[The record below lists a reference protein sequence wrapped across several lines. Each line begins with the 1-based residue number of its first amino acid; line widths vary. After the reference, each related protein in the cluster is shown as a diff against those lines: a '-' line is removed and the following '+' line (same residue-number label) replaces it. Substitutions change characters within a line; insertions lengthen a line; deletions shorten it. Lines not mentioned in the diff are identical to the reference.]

1 MKKLLAEWKGFLMS
15 GISYMI
21 PTVIGGAMIVG
32 IPQLIGMMFGVN
44 DLSKYK
50 SAGNVFFH
58 MLYQINQVGWIGIGL
73 VNLVIAG
80 YVAYAIGDKPALGA
94 GFIGGQLATTLQA
107 GFLGAL
113 VAGFVAGYVARWC
126 RKIKVGEAWK
136 SALPLLVVPLLTT
149 GAVALVLGVIL
160 ATPLSALN
168 LGLVA
173 WVKAMIANHTNGAIV
188 AIVLGAMIGTDLGGP
203 INKAAWMV
211 GNILFIEGI
220 YGPALMTNVAICCIP
235 LGYALA
241 TFIYPRKR
249 FSDEMFMAGRNNLI
263 MGSFGITEGAIPFTL
278 VSPFKLLFVNV
289 IGGALGSLTGEVLG
303 MHSHIPPLGGLPGII
318 TADNKLAY
326 IAGIL
331 VGALFIAIVAPLVV
345 DFSVTSDD
353 DEEDVDTDDIKL
365 DISDI

>member
-21 PTVIGGAMIVG
+21 PTVIGGAIIVG
-32 IPQLIGMMFGVN
+32 IPQLIGMIFGAN
-44 DLSKYK
+44 DLTKYK
-50 SAGNVFFH
+50 SAQGFFH
-58 MLYQINQVGWIGIGL
+58 ILYQINQVGWIGIGL

-94 GFIGGQLATTLQA
+94 GFIGGQLATNIQA

-136 SALPLLVVPLLTT
+136 SAMPLLVVPLLTT
-149 GAVALVLGVIL
+149 GAVAIVLGVIL
-160 ATPLSALN
+160 SGPLSWIN
-168 LGLVA
+168 TSLVA
-173 WVKAMIANHTNGAIV
+173 WVKAMINNHTNGAIV

-220 YGPALMTNVAICCIP
+220 YQPALMTNIAICCIP

-241 TFIYPRKR
+241 TFIHPRSK

-263 MGSFGITEGAIPFTL
+263 MGTFGITEGAIPFFLT
-278 VSPFKLLFVNV
+278 SPLKLLPVNM
-289 IGGALGSLTGEVLG
+289 IGGALGALVGEVLG

-326 IAGIL
+326 IAGIAA
-331 VGALFIAIVAPLVV
+331 GALFIGIVSPLVANFNV
-345 DFSVTSDD
+345 SKDSEAETI
-353 DEEDVDTDDIKL
+353 DEDDIQINMNEL
-365 DISDI
+365 